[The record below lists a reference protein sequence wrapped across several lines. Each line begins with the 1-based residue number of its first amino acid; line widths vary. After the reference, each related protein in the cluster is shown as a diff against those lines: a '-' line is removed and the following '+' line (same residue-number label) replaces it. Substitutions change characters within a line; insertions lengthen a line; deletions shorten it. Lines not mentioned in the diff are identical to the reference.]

1 MLPARSVIT
10 TNVVVASDDTHP
22 RVDPTDPSL
31 FPPNT
36 LVQITLE
43 EMGKGEM
50 YLLAVL
56 ELLVALVA
64 DGVTGD
70 ERVCR
75 GDGVG
80 VGGGDGVGGGEGR
93 DEEEEGGGVLHV
105 WWGGCGLVWCV
116 VEDVVSMLD
125 GEREVLGAAHRG
137 FICTLGGVLGSDILA

>member
-22 RVDPTDPSL
+22 RIDPTDPSL

-36 LVQITLE
+36 LVQLTLE
-43 EMGKGEM
+43 EMGKGGV

-56 ELLVALVA
+56 ELLVAFVA
-64 DGVTGD
+64 DGVAGD

-80 VGGGDGVGGGEGR
+80 GGGGDGVGDGEGGEGE
-93 DEEEEGGGVLHV
+93 DEGGCVLHCWWLGVV
-105 WWGGCGLVWCV
+105 WFGLVCIWVC
-116 VEDVVSMLD
+116 
-125 GEREVLGAAHRG
+125 G
-137 FICTLGGVLGSDILA
+137 